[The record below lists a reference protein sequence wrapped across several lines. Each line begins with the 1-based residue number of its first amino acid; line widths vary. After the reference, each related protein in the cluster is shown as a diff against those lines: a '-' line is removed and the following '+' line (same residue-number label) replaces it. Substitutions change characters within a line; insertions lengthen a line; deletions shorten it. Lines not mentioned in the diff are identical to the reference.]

1 MKVLVFVIKHYY
13 IGESRRNVRIRW
25 DEHEDPKKD
34 SELAKQL
41 RNHPGHSF
49 SGKILLSASANN
61 HIRKI
66 MEASMIAL
74 NRPTLNEEVESDK
87 LLLFQNVVT

>member
-34 SELAKQL
+34 SEPAKQL

-49 SGKILLSASANN
+49 SGKILLSA
-61 HIRKI
+61 
-66 MEASMIAL
+66 
-74 NRPTLNEEVESDK
+74 
-87 LLLFQNVVT
+87 